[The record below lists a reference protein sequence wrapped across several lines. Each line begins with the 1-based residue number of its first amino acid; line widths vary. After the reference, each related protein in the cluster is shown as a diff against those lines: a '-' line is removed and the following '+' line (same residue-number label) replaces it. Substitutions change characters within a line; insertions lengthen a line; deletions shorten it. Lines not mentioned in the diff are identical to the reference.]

1 MEGND
6 RLYSALLTDLYE
18 LTMAD
23 SYLREGMFGRATFTL
38 YVRSLPE
45 HRGYLVFAGLE
56 DALRHLEAMRFTAE
70 DLAYLESLRLFSP
83 QLLEYLQRFR
93 FQGEV
98 RAIPEGRLC
107 FAGEPL
113 VEITAPVIEAQLV
126 ESAVMNAIHYQTVLA
141 TKAARCVYAAQG
153 RPVIDFALR
162 RTPGVEASLRLAR
175 ACAMVGFMATSN
187 VLAGKR
193 YGFAVAGTMAHSY
206 ILTFPSEIEAFRAF
220 VRAFPEQAVLLID
233 TYDTLAGAEH
243 AIQVGREL
251 AEAGRQLRAVRL
263 DSGDMVELSKR
274 VRAML
279 DAAGLRQTRILA
291 SGGFDEFE
299 IARVLEAGA
308 PIDSFGVGTRLG
320 VSADAP
326 YLDMAYKLS
335 AYEGRPVRKLSTGKA
350 TLAGEKQVWRCL
362 DERGQFAGDIIT
374 RRDEPPPEPGAEP
387 LLVCVMRD
395 GRAVEP
401 YPSLETLR
409 SRFQADFA
417 RLDSRYKRI
426 LDPEH
431 YPVSLS
437 RALEELQAAAPRA

>member
-1 MEGND
+1 MEGHD

-18 LTMAD
+18 LTMAE
-23 SYLREGMFGRATFTL
+23 SYLREGMVGRATFTL

-56 DALRHLEAMRFTAE
+56 DVLRHLEAMRFTAE

-83 QLLEYLQRFR
+83 QLLEYLRQFRFR
-93 FQGEV
+93 GDV
-98 RAIPEGRLC
+98 WAIPEGRLC

-113 VEITAPVIEAQLV
+113 LEITAPVLEAQLV

-141 TKAARCVYAAQG
+141 TKAARCIYAAQG

-175 ACAMVGFMATSN
+175 ACAMVGFTATSN

-206 ILTFPSEIEAFRAF
+206 ILTFPSELEAFRAF

-233 TYDTLAGAEH
+233 TYDTLAGARH
-243 AIQVGREL
+243 AVEVGREL

-263 DSGDMVELSKR
+263 DSGDMVELSKQ
-274 VRAML
+274 VRAIL

-335 AYEGRPVRKLSTGKA
+335 AYEGRPVRKLSTGKV
-350 TLAGEKQVWRCL
+350 TLAGAKQVWRRL
-362 DERGQFAGDIIT
+362 DGQGRFAADT
-374 RRDEPPPEPGAEP
+374 VTLREEPPPEPEAEP
-387 LLVCVMRD
+387 LLTCMMRD
-395 GRAVEP
+395 GRPVEP
-401 YPSLETLR
+401 SPSLETLR

-417 RLDSRYKRI
+417 RLDERYKRI
-426 LDPEH
+426 VAPER
-431 YPVSLS
+431 YPVWLS
-437 RALEELQAAAPRA
+437 PALAALQEAAYHE